1 MKPAAAFAAGLWTG
15 AVVMAAVG
23 VFYLRA
29 WEPGR
34 APASPQGRQTLEG
47 RLQLLQQEQSR
58 AEAEQARL
66 KQTIAELQAQLQAR
80 ATAEA
85 RRQLRLAYREQATED
100 LPAERWIVEA
110 VTNMDA
116 RALPR
121 LERAAMENNLAALD
135 ALALLA
141 ELDNG
146 EALDRVW
153 ASPDLNAAARERAA
167 FLLAATVE
175 LNPQAE
181 QLLHEVF
188 ASAPTDARL
197 CAAALAGIE
206 SPEFKTPL
214 RAVTESPASSVVADY
229 TQRVWMVESWR
240 TVVADPKV
248 AAQIDRVQER
258 LSRLVRAEPNPP

>member
-34 APASPQGRQTLEG
+34 AHVSPPGRDTLEG

-58 AEAEQARL
+58 AEAEQSRL
-66 KQTIAELQAQLQAR
+66 KQTIAELQAQLEAR

-85 RRQLRLAYREQATED
+85 RRQRRLAYREQAASEAPT
-100 LPAERWIVEA
+100 ERWIVDA
-110 VTNMDA
+110 VANADP

-121 LERAAMENNLAALD
+121 LERAATENNAAALD

-146 EALDRVW
+146 EALNRVW
-153 ASPDLNAAARERAA
+153 ASPDLSAEGRERAT
-167 FLLAATVE
+167 FLLAATIE
-175 LNPQAE
+175 ANPQGE
-181 QLLHEVF
+181 QLLHAVF
-188 ASAPTDARL
+188 AATPPDPRL

-206 SPEFKTPL
+206 SPNFKTRLHPSTDL
-214 RAVTESPASSVVADY
+214 ALPQFVPDY

-240 TVVADPKV
+240 TIVTDPKV
-248 AAQIDRVQER
+248 ATEIDRVHNR
-258 LSRLVRAEPNPP
+258 LARLVSAEPKTP